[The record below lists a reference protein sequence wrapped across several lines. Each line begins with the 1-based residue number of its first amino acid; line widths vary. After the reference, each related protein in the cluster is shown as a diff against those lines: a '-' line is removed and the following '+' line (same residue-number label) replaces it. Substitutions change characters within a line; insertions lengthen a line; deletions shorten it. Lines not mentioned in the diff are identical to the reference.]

1 MSTSNDIAE
10 LLRARFGVLWL
21 TSEETRRTAAIIEA
35 ARKEAGF
42 DAGLLWTPAERT
54 EFDRWARKLPTAAAD
69 PKAKRLHVVF
79 SPPLD
84 DPAYLW
90 AIRSA
95 AMRLRESQSSET
107 LIVVHPTG
115 LPPPG
120 MREAVR
126 TVQVGRPGRDELA
139 AILSSA
145 GAALPEATRPDA
157 ATRHAILD
165 AASGLLA
172 EEFADALARSIVAS
186 QRLDPA
192 AVGREKRR
200 LVAASG
206 VLEWWE
212 PREGGFDTIG
222 GHGALRDWARLHK
235 SAVSRDAR
243 AHGIP
248 FPRGIGLTGPA
259 GVGKSASAAALAAE
273 WGIPLLR
280 FDPGR
285 LFAAYIGESE
295 ERMREVIATAEAA
308 APCVLFIDEV
318 EKAFAGATGGSHADG
333 GLVSRLFG
341 TFLSWL
347 QDRRESVAVV
357 WTANQTAAIPPEF
370 MRPGRF
376 DAVFELG
383 MPDEAARREIA
394 RIHIGLKRT
403 PEDPG
408 RDPAAFDLATIAAAT
423 DGLTG
428 AAIEAAVV
436 DGMLAAYAAREAFE
450 TRHVLGA
457 VPPSRTNA

>member
-1 MSTSNDIAE
+1 MSTSTDIAE

-21 TSEETRRTAAIIEA
+21 TSEETRRTAAIVEA
-35 ARKEAGF
+35 ARTEAGF
-42 DAGLLWTPAERT
+42 ESGLLWTPAERT
-54 EFDRWARKLPTAAAD
+54 DFDRWARKLPAAATD
-69 PKAKRLHVVF
+69 GKAKRLHVAF

-84 DPAYLW
+84 DPVYFW

-95 AMRLRESQSSET
+95 AMRLREARSSET
-107 LIVVHPTG
+107 LVIVHPTA
-115 LPPPG
+115 LPPAG

-126 TVQVGRPGRDELA
+126 TVQVGRPTRDELA

-145 GAALPEATRPDA
+145 GASLPAAVRPDEP
-157 ATRHAILD
+157 TSTAILD

-172 EEFADALARSIVAS
+172 EEFADALARSIVSS
-186 QRLDPA
+186 QRLDPGA
-192 AVGREKRR
+192 IGREKRR

-212 PREGGFDTIG
+212 PRDGGFDTIG
-222 GHGALRDWARLHK
+222 GHGALRDWARTHK
-235 SAVSRDAR
+235 VAVSRDAR

-273 WGIPLLR
+273 WGLPLLR

-285 LFAAYIGESE
+285 LFAAYIGDSE
-295 ERMREVIATAEAA
+295 ERMREVIATAEAV

-318 EKAFAGATGGSHADG
+318 EKAFAGATASHNADG
-333 GLVSRLFG
+333 GLVARLFG
-341 TFLSWL
+341 TFLTWL
-347 QDRRESVAVV
+347 QERRESVAVV
-357 WTANQTAAIPPEF
+357 WTANQVGAIPPEF

-383 MPDEAARREIA
+383 VPDEAARREIA
-394 RIHIGLKRT
+394 RIHVGLKRT

-408 RDPAAFDLATIAAAT
+408 RDPSAFDLDAIAAAT
-423 DGLTG
+423 IGLTG

-436 DGMLAAYAAREAFE
+436 DGMLAAYAAGEAFE
-450 TRHVLGA
+450 TRHVMGA
-457 VPPSRTNA
+457 VPAPKEQA